1 MTSVLQIYI
10 CHALLRWAL
19 AKLSGWWW
27 MVGRESQYFY
37 TLATVA
43 SSCLA
48 LAEQKISG
56 EATIKEENITMQ
68 GRNCV
73 IPQVLGH
80 FFQLGTLSELH
91 NVTDMT
97 DDRYICVKISK
108 SWGKKFVGI
117 QNRQFFWAHFNNY
130 SGIFLQKS
138 LQDAIFGMF
147 ALKFASYAH
156 LLL

>member
-1 MTSVLQIYI
+1 MPVGDISSDNTKEYPFDIEILI
-10 CHALLRWAL
+10 CRPLPARALP
-19 AKLSGWWW
+19 KLSAAAERRRR
-27 MVGRESQYFY
+27 RESQYFY

-80 FFQLGTLSELH
+80 FF
-91 NVTDMT
+91 
-97 DDRYICVKISK
+97 
-108 SWGKKFVGI
+108 
-117 QNRQFFWAHFNNY
+117 
-130 SGIFLQKS
+130 
-138 LQDAIFGMF
+138 
-147 ALKFASYAH
+147 
-156 LLL
+156 